1 MKDQVLHLKDLLNE
15 KSLRI
20 TPQRLIILEA
30 VHKLGNHPTA
40 DHITEY
46 VRKMHPNIASGTV
59 YSVLDTLVQNH
70 LVKRVSTDK
79 DIMRYDA
86 ILENHHHLYCTAC
99 DTIKDYMDDELNEL
113 LRSFFNQK
121 KIDGFQIDE
130 FILQIKG
137 TFNNCKNY

>member
-1 MKDQVLHLKDLLNE
+1 MKNQALHIKDLLTDKN
-15 KSLRI
+15 LRI

-30 VHKLGNHPTA
+30 VHNLGNHPTA
-40 DHITEY
+40 DQITEY
-46 VRKMHPNIASGTV
+46 VRKSHPNIASGTV

-70 LVKRVSTDK
+70 LVKRVATDK

-86 ILENHHHLYCTAC
+86 ILENHHHLYCSES

-113 LRSFFNQK
+113 LQNYFNK
-121 KIDGFQIDE
+121 KEIEGFRIEE

-137 TFNNCKNY
+137 TFNNLIN